1 MSRTSNIY
9 AVCIPITLGTGAA
22 ALVCGA
28 SLLQLAARYA
38 SGAVLMAAILAAT
51 LWCTYRKQASHNTLV
66 WAMIFFLTGAFCY
79 CNAYI
84 TDISTRGKIWF
95 PEEAASIESLIRG
108 IPFSE
113 SRDNALLLAL
123 ICGDRSL
130 LDADT
135 VNAFRTAGAA
145 HLLAL
150 SGMHL
155 GIIYLIVRRMLGIF
169 GNSAAA
175 RNIRSAATIL
185 ITGLYTIFCGAGASL
200 VRAWL
205 FIMLA
210 ETALILH
217 RRQPPQQIFCT
228 ALTLHLI
235 MNPLR
240 IGELGF
246 QLSYLAMIGIVFL
259 WPHIRGWMDS
269 KIWEGASLCIS
280 CQIFTGPLSYLY
292 FGTFPAFFL
301 VTNLLAAPLM
311 TVVMLC
317 GIIATAACAI
327 GVDTIWFY
335 RICELPVMGLRMLME
350 TISAIQ

>member
-1 MSRTSNIY
+1 MPRTSNIY
-9 AVCIPITLGTGAA
+9 MVCIPITLGAGAA
-22 ALVCGA
+22 AFLCGI
-28 SLLQLAARYA
+28 SLLPLAARYA
-38 SGAVLMAAILAAT
+38 SGAVLMAVILVAT
-51 LWCTYRKQASHNTLV
+51 GCCIYRKQVSRNIPA

-84 TDISTRGKIWF
+84 TGISDKTTVMF
-95 PEEAASIESLIRG
+95 PQAGLRVRTLILG
-108 IPFSE
+108 IPFTEKS
-113 SRDNALLLAL
+113 DNAMLLAL
-123 ICGDRSL
+123 ICGDRTM

-135 VNAFRTAGAA
+135 MNDFRKAGAA

-155 GIIYLIVRRMLGIF
+155 GIIYLIVRRTLGIF
-169 GNSAAA
+169 GNSTTA
-175 RNIRSAATIL
+175 RNVRSAATIL
-185 ITGLYTIFCGAGASL
+185 ITGLYTLFCGAGASL

-210 ETALILH
+210 ETSLILH
-217 RRQPPQQIFCT
+217 RKQPPQQIFCT

-246 QLSYLAMIGIVFL
+246 QLSYLAMMGIVFL
-259 WPHIRGWMDS
+259 WPHIRVWMNS
-269 KIWEGASLCIS
+269 KIWDGASLCIS
-280 CQIFTGPLSYLY
+280 CQIFTGPLSYFY
-292 FGTFPAFFL
+292 FGTFPVFFL

-327 GVDTIWFY
+327 GVDTTWFY
-335 RICELPVMGLRMLME
+335 KICELPVMGLRMLME

>member
-9 AVCIPITLGTGAA
+9 AVCIPVTMGAGTA
-22 ALVCGA
+22 ALICGA
-28 SLLQLAARYA
+28 SLLPLAARYA
-38 SGAVLMAAILAAT
+38 SGAMLMTAALAAT
-51 LWCTYRKQASHNTLV
+51 VYCIYRKQASRNPIV
-66 WAMIFFLTGAFCY
+66 WTMIFFLTGAFCY

-84 TDISTRGKIWF
+84 TGISGRTTAVF
-95 PEEAASIESLIRG
+95 PQAGLHVRSIIRG
-108 IPFSE
+108 IPFTE
-113 SRDNALLLAL
+113 ERDNAMLLAL

-135 VNAFRTAGAA
+135 VNAFRKAGAA

-155 GIIYLIVRRMLGIF
+155 GIIYLIVRRILGVF
-169 GNSAAA
+169 GNSVAA
-175 RNIRSAATIL
+175 RNVRSAATII
-185 ITGLYTIFCGAGASL
+185 ITGLYTLFCGAGASL

-205 FIMLA
+205 FIMLT
-210 ETALILH
+210 ETALMLH

-240 IGELGF
+240 ISELGF
-246 QLSYLAMIGIVFL
+246 QLSYLAMIGIVFF

-269 KIWEGASLCIS
+269 RIWEGASLCIS
-280 CQIFTGPLSYLY
+280 CQIFTGPLSYFH
-292 FGTFPAFFL
+292 FGTFPTFFL

-311 TVVMLC
+311 SVVMLC
-317 GIIATAACAI
+317 GIIATAACAV

-335 RICELPVMGLRMLME
+335 RICEMPVMGLRMLME

>member
-1 MSRTSNIY
+1 M
-9 AVCIPITLGTGAA
+9 VCIPITMGAGVA
-22 ALVCGA
+22 AILCGA
-28 SLLQLAARYA
+28 FLLPLAGRYA
-38 SGAVLMAAILAAT
+38 SCAVMMMAILAT
-51 LWCTYRKQASHNTLV
+51 ISCSIYRKQASRNVLV
-66 WAMIFFLTGAFCY
+66 WALIFFLTGVFCY

-84 TDISTRGKIWF
+84 TGISDNVKVLFPQTGMRVKSDI
-95 PEEAASIESLIRG
+95 LG
-108 IPFSE
+108 IPFTDE
-113 SRDNALLLAL
+113 RDNAMLLAL

-135 VNAFRTAGAA
+135 MNAFRKAGAA

-155 GIIYLIVRRMLGIF
+155 GIIYLIVRRSLGIF
-169 GNSAAA
+169 GNAEAT
-175 RNIRSAATIL
+175 RNARSAATIL
-185 ITGLYTIFCGAGASL
+185 ITGLYTLFCGAGASL

-210 ETALILH
+210 ETALMLH

-259 WPHIRGWMDS
+259 WPHIREWMDS
-269 KIWEGASLCIS
+269 KIWKGASLCIS
-280 CQIFTGPLSYLY
+280 CQIFTGPLSYLH
-292 FGTFPAFFL
+292 FGTFPTFFL

-317 GIIATAACAI
+317 GILSTVAFAT
-327 GVDTIWFY
+327 GVDTIWLY
-335 RICELPVMGLRMLME
+335 KICEFPVMGLRMLME